1 VAIVVFTHPTSFPIA
16 PMREMLSRALKDYRW
31 VIGEEDDG
39 GPETMAQWKDH
50 QLISGRSS
58 SAPVFCEV
66 MTKSGQFPDA
76 APLHTWHLETKRPTT
91 DDDGLANRITVLVCA
106 VSMMPDEQSMCQL
119 VPGGPWL
126 NHDAMGEASK
136 AVLAGESFESVA
148 QLGCSAD
155 DANMPARGDGR
166 YADLPPDRAAS
177 LASMDEVMAR
187 QLHEMGWGDIADG
200 MGLTVPPGFAH
211 EMPRDNALPTLVMLS
226 TEPLFLDWLRI
237 SEMLKGLDPRGDWK
251 IEPSGPN
258 TGSFSGRGATVTIT
272 CDNQPLPG
280 YLTAQGLSRE
290 HYLTAEH
297 RAQITSHCCQH
308 IISVDLD
315 TRAADFM
322 DVRQTAKVVAMFMA
336 LPSTSTDFVGL
347 FNAGTGVAKPAERVR
362 DSIAALHD
370 DEVPLQIW
378 TWVAPDSIVA
388 DAIALSSAGM
398 LPFTGYEV
406 ECWNAPGSLAEVGD
420 RINGVMRYLVINGPV
435 IKHGDTIGDSAGDK
449 STRCFFAPSKA
460 QRGEE
465 AVPAMH
471 LEFDGR
477 SGSAP
482 KPDVPMGAEGQ
493 GPHDLM
499 KLIQSE
505 QGPEMTD
512 LGYGLYDLMSLVAL
526 TKETVFPSN
535 IIQEMLGTNFPDF
548 RWTVNIGRGSG
559 PDAHEIFGEHKLQRV
574 TVRVDARGL
583 SLPADL
589 MPPPH
594 KLHLRVVV
602 DALEDMALARRVSL
616 VVCCCLII
624 SLDDKAHFQLA
635 ADGNWLTHDDAL
647 TGVMMPRHVRDIGD
661 FDRVFGI
668 DPQKFARVDPY
679 LDGAYEQCPTGF
691 TDLYRAVRTATEQEI
706 GTELKQAFAVPKP
719 PAAAAPPVAQSGFG
733 RRVGGFGRKGL

>member
-1 VAIVVFTHPTSFPIA
+1 
-16 PMREMLSRALKDYRW
+16 MREMLTNHLRDYKW
-31 VIGEEDDG
+31 VIGEDDDG
-39 GPETMAQWKDH
+39 GAKTMGTWKGH
-50 QLISGRSS
+50 QLISGRSAT
-58 SAPVFCEV
+58 APVFCEV
-66 MTKSGQFPDA
+66 MTASAQFPDA
-76 APLHTWHLETKRPTT
+76 APLHSWYLETRRPTT
-91 DDDGLANRITVLVCA
+91 DDDALAHRITVLVCA

-126 NHDAMGEASK
+126 NHDDMGEATK
-136 AVLAGESFESVA
+136 ALLLGESFERVA
-148 QLGCSAD
+148 QSGRSATA
-155 DANMPARGDGR
+155 ANTPARSDGR
-166 YADLPPDRAAS
+166 YSDLPPDRAQA
-177 LASMDEVMAR
+177 LASMDESMAR
-187 QLHEMGWGDIADG
+187 LLHDEL
-200 MGLTVPPGFAH
+200 GLTKAPDFAH
-211 EMPRDNALPTLVMLS
+211 ELPRDNALPTLVMLS

-237 SEMLKGLDPRGDWK
+237 SEGLKALDPDGDWTV
-251 IEPSGPN
+251 EPTGPS
-258 TGSFSGRGATVTIT
+258 TGRFTGRGASVTVT
-272 CDNQPLPG
+272 CDNRPLPG

-290 HYLTAEH
+290 HYLTPEH
-297 RAQITSHCCQH
+297 RAQINSHRCQH
-308 IISVDLD
+308 IISVDLG

-322 DVRQTAKVVAMFMA
+322 DVRQTAKAVAMFMA
-336 LPSTSTDFVGL
+336 LPSTSPDFVGL

-362 DSIAALHD
+362 DSIAALHQ
-370 DEVPLQIW
+370 DEVPLAIW
-378 TWVAPDSIVA
+378 TWVAPDSTVE

-398 LPFTGYEV
+398 RPFTGYEV
-406 ECWNAPGSLAEVGD
+406 ECWNAPGNITAVAE
-420 RINGVMRYLVINGPV
+420 RLNGVMRYLVINGPV
-435 IKHGDTIGDSAGDK
+435 ISHGDTIGDFAGDK

-460 QRGEE
+460 QRGQ
-465 AVPAMH
+465 ADVPAMH
-471 LEFDGR
+471 IEFDGQ
-477 SGSAP
+477 SGIAP
-482 KPDVPMGAEGQ
+482 KADAPVGPEGE

-526 TKETVFPSN
+526 TKEAVFPSN

-706 GTELKQAFAVPKP
+706 GTDLKQPFAVPKP